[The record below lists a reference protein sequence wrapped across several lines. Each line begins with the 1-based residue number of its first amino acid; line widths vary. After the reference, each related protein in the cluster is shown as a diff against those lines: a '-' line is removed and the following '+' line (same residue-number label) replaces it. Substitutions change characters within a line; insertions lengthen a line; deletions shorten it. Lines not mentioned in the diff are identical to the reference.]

1 MTGFFTWIRDQRV
14 RLSER
19 FAVPEQGPARQ
30 PGDAPDTDDAEVP
43 PAALPGPPPLTGRP
57 PTWRDLIR
65 DVLYVDAAQINFR
78 RTSLWLVFLLPAAT
92 IVVWMVA
99 MMLSALTRA
108 VDPNAAPSIL
118 QLAWSIAGLSGL
130 TGGFWAWLRIRA
142 RRQEPPPNPPPTD
155 PVPIDPAAGTG
166 QREPGPQGSG
176 TGEPQP

>member
-43 PAALPGPPPLTGRP
+43 PSVLPGPPPLTGRP

-65 DVLYVDAAQINFR
+65 DVLYVDTAQINFR
-78 RTSLWLVFLLPAAT
+78 RTSLWLVFLLPVAT
-92 IVVWMVA
+92 IVVWVVA
-99 MMLSALTRA
+99 MLLSALTRA

-130 TGGFWAWLRIRA
+130 TGWAWLRIRA
-142 RRQEPPPNPPPTD
+142 RRLESPPNPPPTD

>member
-1 MTGFFTWIRDQRV
+1 M
-14 RLSER
+14 
-19 FAVPEQGPARQ
+19 
-30 PGDAPDTDDAEVP
+30 DT
-43 PAALPGPPPLTGRP
+43 
-57 PTWRDLIR
+57 
-65 DVLYVDAAQINFR
+65 AQINFR
-78 RTSLWLVFLLPAAT
+78 RTSLWLVFLLPVAT
-92 IVVWMVA
+92 IVVWVVA
-99 MMLSALTRA
+99 MLLSALTRA

-142 RRQEPPPNPPPTD
+142 RRPEPLPNPPPTD